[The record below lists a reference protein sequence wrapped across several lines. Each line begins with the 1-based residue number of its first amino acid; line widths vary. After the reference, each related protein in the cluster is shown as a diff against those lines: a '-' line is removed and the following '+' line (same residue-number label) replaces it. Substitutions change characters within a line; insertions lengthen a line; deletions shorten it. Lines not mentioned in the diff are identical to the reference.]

1 MSRHDVSGMRPDP
14 VMQASAIDPAAFSG
28 TSQVPLVPHPG
39 KAGLPPLAI
48 SMAGDSA
55 HRLPRSV
62 ELRGANV
69 CRGDPRW
76 QQHRSR
82 YQDPGRPYFIDTA
95 TGQRQWGSPPRSG
108 QSSRR
113 SSLGDSSAGSS
124 GVNLPVYTSGSFPG
138 YTGAIGHMAPGA
150 SQNRKLSTNSG
161 DIGSLVGDPRW
172 QVGPAGTIASRD
184 TVANRRNPCDATRYM
199 QLAAVASQ
207 GRTEAASP
215 ARQSVGPSGAALFS
229 WHD

>member
-1 MSRHDVSGMRPDP
+1 MCPRQPVVVARSFPSKWQMLLRCSPTWHTRRQAPSGVSTKIRVP
-14 VMQASAIDPAAFSG
+14 AS
-28 TSQVPLVPHPG
+28 
-39 KAGLPPLAI
+39 
-48 SMAGDSA
+48 
-55 HRLPRSV
+55 
-62 ELRGANV
+62 RGA
-69 CRGDPRW
+69 
-76 QQHRSR
+76 
-82 YQDPGRPYFIDTA
+82 
-95 TGQRQWGSPPRSG
+95 WGSPPRSG

-124 GVNLPVYTSGSFPG
+124 GVKLPVYTSGSFPG